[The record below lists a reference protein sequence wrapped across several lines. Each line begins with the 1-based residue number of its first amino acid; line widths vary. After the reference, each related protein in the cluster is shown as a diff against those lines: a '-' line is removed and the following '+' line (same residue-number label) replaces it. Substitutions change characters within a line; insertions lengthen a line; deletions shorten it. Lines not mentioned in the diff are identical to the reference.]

1 MQKQKQKQK
10 ILFIELK
17 FGALVSEMAQ
27 KPKGRQCV
35 DKKARHF
42 AKVKVDKTTKPSWM
56 NCNYIHRGAVVW
68 DNTQKKWL
76 WVQML
81 FCHRC
86 HPKLFP
92 EGLIS
97 NRMHESGWH
106 NTLFSWMIYC
116 KLFFL
121 HLQRQTSIKKVVQ
134 LLFPFTSAVLQRQV
148 SECRLTWMYWIHQF
162 LKT

>member
-1 MQKQKQKQK
+1 
-10 ILFIELK
+10 
-17 FGALVSEMAQ
+17 MAQ

-97 NRMHESGWH
+97 NGMHESGWH
-106 NTLFSWMIYC
+106 NMLFSWMIYC
-116 KLFFL
+116 KLFVL
-121 HLQRQTSIKKVVQ
+121 HLRRWTSIKKVVQ
-134 LLFPFTSAVLQRQV
+134 LLLVHVAWHEWFESSNFWKLSGIENKDARKREWTFYVFV
-148 SECRLTWMYWIHQF
+148 S
-162 LKT
+162 